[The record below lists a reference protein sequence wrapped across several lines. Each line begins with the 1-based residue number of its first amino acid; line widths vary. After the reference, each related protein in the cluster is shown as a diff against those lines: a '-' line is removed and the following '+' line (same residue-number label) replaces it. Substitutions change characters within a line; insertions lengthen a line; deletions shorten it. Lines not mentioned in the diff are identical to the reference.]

1 MHVRLKTTEAD
12 APSLYVEVINPKV
25 SLDSESGKDDRGRW
39 WEFFFRPI
47 FSKAVIFRLGTTV

>member
-39 WEFFFRPI
+39 WEFFFQAHI
-47 FSKAVIFRLGTTV
+47 L